1 MFLCVVLKR
10 IIMIILN
17 LYQMQGHVKYG
28 GWNSFSLYIN
38 PSNYLDL
45 SLFFHLFPYFIFM
58 RKKKR

>member
-28 GWNSFSLYIN
+28 GWNSFSLYI
-38 PSNYLDL
+38 SVL
-45 SLFFHLFPYFIFM
+45 SLYLILPII
-58 RKKKR
+58 